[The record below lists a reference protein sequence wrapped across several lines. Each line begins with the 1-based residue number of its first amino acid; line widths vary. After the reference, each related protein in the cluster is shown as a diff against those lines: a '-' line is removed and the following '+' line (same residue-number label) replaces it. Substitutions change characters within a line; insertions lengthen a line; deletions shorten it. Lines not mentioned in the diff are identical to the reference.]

1 MKFVQILDSS
11 QTHHKSSI
19 SSDYWEFLVGVPIF
33 SSLTDE
39 EEKIDILQAIQ
50 ECTLECGDILFQKGE
65 LGDAAYI
72 IKKGVIQIYTHKLD
86 GEQVQIATLGVGDI
100 LGELALLDGTERSA
114 TARASET
121 TCLLR
126 IDRDQFE
133 LLRRNMKSAAYKLVR
148 AILVNICDRIRS
160 TNEYICHLLIVTDE
174 KAKPTDSNVLR

>member
-1 MKFVQILDSS
+1 MKSVQIIDSS

-19 SSDYWEFLVGVPIF
+19 SSDSWEFLVGVPIF
-33 SSLTDE
+33 YSLTE
-39 EEKIDILQAIQ
+39 KEKIDIIQ
-50 ECTLECGDILFQKGE
+50 VMQQFTLECGDILFQKGE

-160 TNEYICHLLIVTDE
+160 TNEYICDLLIATDE
-174 KAKPTDSNVLR
+174 R